1 MVMCPG
7 VERIG
12 VATGSESRT
21 SVRRGVDD
29 RSNDAQPASRHYVDD
44 GWRDRR
50 YLVVRA
56 GLVSEIATVP
66 PQVGS

>member
-1 MVMCPG
+1 
-7 VERIG
+7 
-12 VATGSESRT
+12 
-21 SVRRGVDD
+21 VRRGVDD

-56 GLVSEIATVP
+56 GPVSEIGTVP
-66 PQVGS
+66 PQVRS